1 MITEPAVMPVTMP
14 VGDMDALPVP
24 AVTFHV
30 PPAVASVI
38 LVVTPSQTLLAPLI
52 VPAAGCGL
60 TVIVTLST
68 RLPQLLVIVFLITTL
83 PDATPV
89 TTPVVLTEPAD
100 PTRLQVPE
108 GMLVNGIVVPAH
120 TLVAPLI

>member
-1 MITEPAVMPVTMP
+1 MPVTVP

-24 AVTFHV
+24 GVTLQV
-30 PPAVASVI
+30 PPVAASVI
-38 LVVTPSQTLLAPLI
+38 LVDTPSQTLVAPLI

-68 RLPQLLVIVFLITTL
+68 RLPQVLLIVFLITTL
-83 PDATPV
+83 PDVTPV

-108 GMLVNGIVVPAH
+108 GLLVKGIVVPVH
-120 TLVAPLI
+120 TLVAPLIWGVNG